1 MFVYIYGVVLYCR
14 ACRMLAQVI
23 LIFPMSRRA
32 HRSGAEAAATVG
44 AHVSEDIFNAGA
56 TERTLEGANHGL
68 G

>member
-1 MFVYIYGVVLYCR
+1 MSVPIHGTVRYR
-14 ACRMLAQVI
+14 PACRMLAQVI

-44 AHVSEDIFNAGA
+44 AHISEDIFNAGA